1 MLSTGAADGQVSG
14 QDDRGH
20 TPFAAESHRQST
32 PAQSSPLPARSPRLN
47 ETKRGSQPDPSFPA
61 AHSPQTLLD
70 VAPVMIWTA
79 GVDKMCDYFNRPWL
93 TYRGRVI
100 DDEIGTEW
108 LNGVHMDDRERRQAV
123 YEESFEGRRSFDAEY
138 RLQRYD
144 GAYRWILE
152 SAVPLFSP
160 AGTFSGYVGSCI
172 DIHERKLVEQSVEAS
187 QRDLHRENAELQ
199 HFTVAVT
206 HDLQEPLRTIAN
218 YTQLLARRH
227 SNAGDH
233 ITADCVQFVLAG
245 VERMQALV
253 RDLLHYSC
261 LMHAAAPHF
270 GTIDGNAAF
279 EKAVFACHAA
289 VLQSGCRITH
299 DPLPHIQADETQFVE
314 LLQNLLSNAIKY
326 RKREVT
332 PRIQISA
339 MAETEHWL
347 FHVDDN
353 GMGFEPRFANRIF
366 ELFQRL
372 HGRNEYSGT
381 GLGLAICKRI
391 VERHGGRI
399 WATSEPGC
407 GSRFSFTIPR

>member
-1 MLSTGAADGQVSG
+1 
-14 QDDRGH
+14 
-20 TPFAAESHRQST
+20 
-32 PAQSSPLPARSPRLN
+32 
-47 ETKRGSQPDPSFPA
+47 
-61 AHSPQTLLD
+61 
-70 VAPVMIWTA
+70 MIWTA
-79 GVDKMCDYFNRPWL
+79 GVDKMCDYFNCSWL

-100 DDEIGTEW
+100 DDELGTGW

-123 YEESFEGRRSFDAEY
+123 YEESFEGRRSFEAEY

-152 SAVPLFSP
+152 SALPLFSP
-160 AGTFSGYVGSCI
+160 AGTFNGYVGSCI
-172 DIHERKLVEQSVEAS
+172 DIHERKLLEQSAEAS
-187 QRDLHRENAELQ
+187 QCDLRREKAELQ
-199 HFTVAVT
+199 DFTIAVT

-227 SNAGDH
+227 SNPSDDR

-245 VERMQALV
+245 VERMQALI

-261 LMHAAAPHF
+261 LIHAAAPHF
-270 GTIDGNAAF
+270 GTIDGNGAF

-289 VLQSGCRITH
+289 IDQSGCRITH
-299 DPLPHIQADETQFVE
+299 DPLPHIRADETQFVE

-326 RKREVT
+326 RKRDVT

-339 MAETEHWL
+339 MAEPEHWL